1 MEMKATNEKIGTITT
16 RLACLAAC
24 LLVILVPLSNIG
36 RASAHTD
43 GDNTSNPAAVRLPIH
58 SLDVTHGAVG
68 HDPPESQVLTE
79 KPTKTNLAA
88 GRHAGSLSFQGLSP
102 PETQRYRL
110 MPGAAM
116 GESTLSG
123 LPSVSMQVAPAQD
136 ATLSSLAVTAD
147 GTAVA
152 VTPAFSSEITNYT
165 ARVNAATINLEATA
179 TRPGARIV
187 SIAIGSASAPPNPD
201 DNLLSAAFNL
211 TECEVLVGLEA
222 RTTPGVPY
230 APDFTVTIVS
240 KPMEADSLAPN
251 GAPPGDYV
259 PLSNIVEFHSNDFR
273 EEDGVLVGRV
283 EVPVITTIN
292 SDVAVDDA
300 GLNPWG

>member
-68 HDPPESQVLTE
+68 HDPSKSQVLTE

-88 GRHAGSLSFQGLSP
+88 GRHAGSLSFQRLSP

-187 SIAIGSASAPPNPD
+187 SIDHRKCLRPP
-201 DNLLSAAFNL
+201 
-211 TECEVLVGLEA
+211 
-222 RTTPGVPY
+222 RTP
-230 APDFTVTIVS
+230 
-240 KPMEADSLAPN
+240 
-251 GAPPGDYV
+251 
-259 PLSNIVEFHSNDFR
+259 
-273 EEDGVLVGRV
+273 
-283 EVPVITTIN
+283 TTICCRPPLP
-292 SDVAVDDA
+292 SPKAQ
-300 GLNPWG
+300 LPIFP